1 MITSPATIVGSA
13 NGRSMIALTRDFP
26 ANESRT
32 STQAMIVPKTAVVST
47 ARVALITDSFRAATA
62 CGEETTSQKPDQ
74 PLPVDFQTTAAIGST
89 TTTSRNV
96 VTKPTCR
103 ERAVEALSL
112 RCAADAGS
120 PGAGP
125 VTALAASAHSERAL
139 DPLHDALAR
148 VEPLLVDRAPA
159 AEQLVRDRRLAR
171 PHRIRAPGLG
181 ERLLLHRPVAVLGE
195 DLLGRVRLQKPR
207 EGVPLGLVL
216 ALRDRRD
223 VDVDQHRLPRDDVR
237 DLPVDRLA
245 LEREKD
251 IALAR
256 QERVRGVRSRRVL
269 GHDVVLVEPAQVV
282 DRLLVGLAEAALRDV
297 AGEDVPLGDAAG
309 ERVDG
314 DGPDAGL
321 QEVVPA
327 LDLLRV
333 AVPEAEDDD
342 RVPDDAV
349 VALLVPVPVDE
360 TLVDEVVDVVT
371 RVEDDAVGR
380 QAVGH
385 GLTLRRRGAVG
396 RANVD
401 TVPLWGLA
409 ELLDQLR
416 EDGPGRG
423 VRDEVER
430 HVLRARTCGC
440 RCACHRRR
448 KPRYHRS
455 NPGEPH
461 PLHSAPWSSRS
472 DGRVSVELPP
482 LSIGKL

>member
-32 STQAMIVPKTAVVST
+32 RTQAMIVPKTAVVST
-47 ARVALITDSFRAATA
+47 ASVAVITDSFRAATA
-62 CGEETTSQKPDQ
+62 CGEETTSQNPDQ
-74 PLPVDFQTTAAIGST
+74 PFPVDFQTTAAIGST

-112 RCAADAGS
+112 RCAAGAGS

-125 VTALAASAHSERAL
+125 VTALASSAHSERAL
-139 DPLHDALAR
+139 DRLHDALAR

-159 AEQLVRDRRLAR
+159 AEQLVRDRRLAG
-171 PHRIRAPGLG
+171 PHRELAPVLG
-181 ERLLLHRPVAVLGE
+181 ERLLVHRPVAVLGE
-195 DLLGRVRLQKPR
+195 DLLGRVRLQVPR
-207 EGVPLGLVL
+207 EGIPFGLVL
-216 ALRDRRD
+216 ALLDRRD

-237 DLPVDRLA
+237 DLSVDRLA
-245 LEREKD
+245 LEREED
-251 IALAR
+251 VALPR
-256 QERVRGVRSRRVL
+256 QERVRRVRSRRVL
-269 GHDVVLVEPAQVV
+269 GHDVALVEPPQVV
-282 DRLLVGLAEAALRDV
+282 DRLLVGLAEATLRDV

-314 DGPDAGL
+314 DRPDAGL
-321 QEVVPA
+321 EEVVPA

-333 AVPEAEDDD
+333 AVSEAEDDD

-440 RCACHRRR
+440 RCACHR
-448 KPRYHRS
+448 
-455 NPGEPH
+455 
-461 PLHSAPWSSRS
+461 
-472 DGRVSVELPP
+472 
-482 LSIGKL
+482 